1 MPIPRTNG
9 RLWVSIDAKWR
20 TSAGQW
26 PRKRLPADV
35 RPSPLLEDARRL
47 INACGAFWCA
57 SKGARPISA
66 VAAPAISRLFRHRAL
81 RKTPCYARHRRE
93 MVHVRFGS
101 LADTSRRPADVR
113 FTPKQTF
120 AGVSASPLSA
130 ISGLVHPYF
139 AIRLMA
145 LTRWPPS
152 ESWARTRRRNSLIA
166 SAKS

>member
-1 MPIPRTNG
+1 MADYGFQSTQNGGPAPGSGRERGCRQTCDRAPFSRT
-9 RLWVSIDAKWR
+9 
-20 TSAGQW
+20 
-26 PRKRLPADV
+26 
-35 RPSPLLEDARRL
+35 RRL

-152 ESWARTRRRNSLIA
+152 VSWARTRRRNSLIA